1 MNTSLLV
8 HLSRLLWY
16 STNLRKLSMSISS
29 SKSTVNMYLISDP
42 LADSLSRQNG
52 QWSLSRLSESKP
64 GKPVHS
70 TIHVPSHGL
79 RKDGQKPLPGIR
91 TGYTSPPNYIE
102 AKPNRSSDS

>member
-16 STNLRKLSMSISS
+16 ATNLRKLSMSISS

-42 LADSLSRQNG
+42 LAHSPSRQNG
-52 QWSLSRLSESKP
+52 QASLSRLSESKP

-70 TIHVPSHGL
+70 TIHVRSHGPEKMTETSFL
-79 RKDGQKPLPGIR
+79 GSEQAIHR
-91 TGYTSPPNYIE
+91 TNHAS
-102 AKPNRSSDS
+102 KR